1 MRQELKASS
10 CPRCA
15 ELSTLLQQQEDTS
28 RRLQEELDTLMRLSQ
43 GKDVELM
50 RVRHDRSLFLSNISH
65 ELRTPLNSILIL
77 SEVLAENRDRNLTE
91 KQHEIARTIY
101 QAGTA
106 LSDLVNEFLDFT
118 ALEAQSLSI
127 HVEDVALQALCDK
140 VSSDFASRVAQKKL
154 QLLVEIDEN
163 VPPMIHTDRQQLHHI
178 LHSLLS
184 NAVKFT
190 PPKGEIRL
198 SLARPEKS
206 ANLSFSGLKLQT
218 AIALTVSD
226 TGIGIPEDKL
236 QTIFEAFHQLDSG
249 LTRKYEGAGL
259 GLAVAKGLTHALGGE
274 MQVRSIEG
282 QGSVFTVYLP
292 ETFSGQSAPQAV
304 PARAL
309 QDRFSQP
316 ELAQEERLLAEIGN
330 IRDDRHRLTPYALS
344 ILIIENDP
352 GTVKLL
358 FEHAHTNG
366 FQCLIAEDGEAGMQ
380 LADQYHPDV
389 IFLNLGLPGVNGWKV
404 MARFKDNFQTRHIP
418 IYVISSQKRVR
429 ETLKMGA
436 LGYVRKPLDLN
447 ACTQMFRHV
456 RHALSASAKTVF
468 LFESSPKILSMMRE
482 WMHGTNV
489 QVINAASVSDIN
501 DNIAQDM
508 LACVV
513 VNLTEQFDEG
523 LDVLNALTHTLENQ
537 TTPVIVYHE
546 HALPFEQEMA
556 LKAFETHLIVKKVYM
571 PERLL
576 DEVSLFLHLVISY
589 FPASQ
594 QKMLELL
601 HPSQMSF
608 ANKHILL
615 VDDDMRS
622 VFALSGEL
630 EGLGAEVII
639 AESPEEADSLL
650 HSVAHIDAILLNVM
664 LPELDEFVF
673 IKKIRENSATAKTP
687 ILVMKADGVRGD
699 RRRYIKAG
707 ANDYLSKPIDS
718 NKLLS
723 LLRVWLY

>member
-1 MRQELKASS
+1 MRQEQKAFS

-15 ELSTLLQQQEDTS
+15 ELSALLQQQEDIA
-28 RRLQEELDTLMRLSQ
+28 RHRQEELDTFARLLQ
-43 GKDVELM
+43 EKDQELM
-50 RVRHDRSLFLSNISH
+50 RVRNDHSLFLSNISH

-77 SEVLAENRDRNLTE
+77 SEIFAENRDNNLTE
-91 KQHEIARTIY
+91 KQQELARTIY

-118 ALEAQSLSI
+118 VLEAHSLAI
-127 HVEDVALQALCDK
+127 HVEDISVQTLCDK
-140 VSSDFASRVAQKKL
+140 IAADFSARVAQKGL
-154 QLLVEIDEN
+154 RLLVDIAEDLPSSIR
-163 VPPMIHTDRQQLHHI
+163 TDRQQIHHI
-178 LHSLLS
+178 IHSLMS
-184 NAVKFT
+184 NAIKFT
-190 PPKGEIRL
+190 PSKGEIRL
-198 SLARPEKS
+198 SFARPEKGV
-206 ANLSFSGLKLQT
+206 NLSFSGLKPQMAV
-218 AIALTVSD
+218 AISVSD

-259 GLAVAKGLTHALGGE
+259 GLAVTRGLTHALGGE
-274 MQVRSIEG
+274 LHVRSVEG
-282 QGSVFTVYLP
+282 QGSVFTVYVP
-292 ETFSGQSAPQAV
+292 EIYSGQTV
-304 PARAL
+304 PHIVSPRVL
-309 QDRFSQP
+309 QDRFPQH

-344 ILIIENDP
+344 LLIIENDP

-380 LADQYHPDV
+380 LAEQYHPDA
-389 IFLNLGLPGVNGWKV
+389 ILLNLGLPGLNGWKV

-418 IYVISSQKRVR
+418 IYIISSQKRVR
-429 ETLKMGA
+429 ETMKMGA

-456 RHALSASAKTVF
+456 RHALSSSHKALF
-468 LFESSPKILSMMRE
+468 LFESPSQMFNALQE
-482 WMHGTNV
+482 WMRGTNV
-489 QVINAASVSDIN
+489 QVVNAEFATDVN
-501 DNIAQDM
+501 DGLSQDM

-513 VNLTEQFDEG
+513 VNLTEGFEHG
-523 LDVLNALTHTLENQ
+523 VEILNALTQTLENQ
-537 TTPVIVYHE
+537 TTPVVVYHE
-546 HALPFEQEMA
+546 HALSFEQEMA
-556 LKAFETHLIVKKVYM
+556 IKTFEPHLILKKVYT

-608 ANKHILL
+608 VNKQIFLI
-615 VDDDMRS
+615 DDDMRS

-630 EGLGAEVII
+630 EGLGAEVVI
-639 AESPEEADSLL
+639 AESPEEAERLL
-650 HSVAHIDAILLNVM
+650 HSLGHVDAILLNVM
-664 LPELDEFVF
+664 LPGMDEFAF
-673 IKKIRENSATAKTP
+673 LKKIRETPTTARIP
-687 ILVMKADGVRGD
+687 VLVMKADGVRGD

-707 ANDYLSKPIDS
+707 ANDYLSKPVDT

>member
-1 MRQELKASS
+1 MRQEQKAFS

-15 ELSTLLQQQEDTS
+15 ELSVLLQQQEDIA
-28 RRLQEELDTLMRLSQ
+28 RHRQEELDTFARLLQ
-43 GKDVELM
+43 EKDQELA
-50 RVRHDRSLFLSNISH
+50 RVRNEHSLFLSNISH

-77 SEVLAENRDRNLTE
+77 SEIFAENRDNNLTE
-91 KQHEIARTIY
+91 KQQELARTIY

-118 ALEAQSLSI
+118 VLEAHSLAI
-127 HVEDVALQALCDK
+127 HVEDISVQTLCDK
-140 VSSDFASRVAQKKL
+140 IASDFSVRVAQKGL
-154 QLLVEIDEN
+154 RLLVDIAEDLPSSIRA
-163 VPPMIHTDRQQLHHI
+163 DRQQIHHI
-178 LHSLLS
+178 IHSLMS
-184 NAVKFT
+184 NAIKFT

-198 SLARPEKS
+198 SFARPEKGV
-206 ANLSFSGLKLQT
+206 NLSFSGLKPQT
-218 AIALTVSD
+218 AVAISVSD

-259 GLAVAKGLTHALGGE
+259 GLAVARGLTHALGGE
-274 MQVRSIEG
+274 LHVRSIEG
-282 QGSVFTVYLP
+282 QGSVFTVYVP
-292 ETFSGQSAPQAV
+292 EIYSGQTV
-304 PARAL
+304 PHVVSPRVL
-309 QDRFSQP
+309 QDRFPQH

-344 ILIIENDP
+344 LLIIENDP

-380 LADQYHPDV
+380 LAEQYHPDA
-389 IFLNLGLPGVNGWKV
+389 ILLNLGLPGLNGWKV

-418 IYVISSQKRVR
+418 IYIISSQKRVR
-429 ETLKMGA
+429 ETMKMGA

-456 RHALSASAKTVF
+456 RHALSSSHKTLF
-468 LFESSPKILSMMRE
+468 LFESPSQMFNALQE
-482 WMHGTNV
+482 WMRGTNV
-489 QVINAASVSDIN
+489 QVVNAEFATDVN
-501 DNIAQDM
+501 DGLSQDM

-513 VNLTEQFDEG
+513 VNLTEEFEHG
-523 LDVLNALTHTLENQ
+523 VEILNALTQTLENQ
-537 TTPVIVYHE
+537 TTPVVVYHE
-546 HALPFEQEMA
+546 HALSFEQEMA
-556 LKAFETHLIVKKVYM
+556 IKTFEPHLILKKVYT

-608 ANKHILL
+608 VNKQIFLI
-615 VDDDMRS
+615 DDDMRS

-630 EGLGAEVII
+630 EGLGAEVVI
-639 AESPEEADSLL
+639 AESPEEAERLL
-650 HSVAHIDAILLNVM
+650 HSLSHVDAILLNVM
-664 LPELDEFVF
+664 LPGMDEFAF
-673 IKKIRENSATAKTP
+673 LKKVRETPTTARIP
-687 ILVMKADGVRGD
+687 VLVMKADGVRGD

-707 ANDYLSKPIDS
+707 ANDYLSKPVDT